1 MAVEVSSGKMVY
13 SDTAF
18 LDNSWIRVFESE
30 QDDDEFVWHR
40 DKKDRL
46 VEVISG
52 DGWKF
57 QYDDNVPFKLE
68 RGMKLE
74 IEAYS
79 YHRIIKGNTS
89 LVLRITEKNR

>member
-40 DKKDRL
+40 DKEDRL

-57 QYDDNVPFKLE
+57 QYDDNVPFKLK

-79 YHRIIKGNTS
+79 YHRIIKGNNS
-89 LVLRITEKNR
+89 LILRITEKNR